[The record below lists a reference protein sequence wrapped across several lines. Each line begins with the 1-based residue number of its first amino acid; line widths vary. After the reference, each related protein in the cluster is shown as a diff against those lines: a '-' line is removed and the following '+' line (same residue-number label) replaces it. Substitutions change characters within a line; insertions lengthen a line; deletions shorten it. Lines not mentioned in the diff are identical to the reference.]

1 MSTVILLL
9 VLLAWFWFDS
19 FRAQEAVK
27 TMSKQICSQFDLQ
40 LLDDTVTLMRMRLK
54 RDTRGKWNWQRT
66 YFFEFSDSGNNR
78 KQGVIVIRGLAM
90 EMLELPGHLDRLISP
105 V

>member
-1 MSTVILLL
+1 MSIVILLL
-9 VLLAWFWFDS
+9 VLLIWFWFEI

-27 TMSKQICSQFDLQ
+27 AMGKKICSQFHLQ
-40 LLDDTVTLMRMRLK
+40 LLDDTVTLTRMRLM
-54 RDTRGKWNWQRT
+54 RDDLGRWNWQRT
-66 YFFEFSDSGNNR
+66 YVFEFSDSGNNR

-90 EMLELPGHLDRLISP
+90 EMLELPGYLDRIISP